1 MVPSFGTPIEPVQ
14 TELTQRNSDILEEG
28 RTMHVSKPLVPRQMQ
43 IQGANMKKLTKI
55 EAKDQD
61 EVQDITDDNMTS
73 SDPEVENAPFELHDR
88 PSDEALPRSSTIVGV
103 ERAHTPSATGLELR
117 PQTASQRSELSLR
130 MGNKGFIVKNGEPQI
145 DFLDPARAGS
155 PDEAKL
161 LREEYLKVKAE
172 LELLKSS
179 QHNTRAKSRERSAN
193 FARTET
199 AGDRGE
205 PARAAGSTTPGG
217 RRASPKRSGRATV

>member
-1 MVPSFGTPIEPVQ
+1 
-14 TELTQRNSDILEEG
+14 
-28 RTMHVSKPLVPRQMQ
+28 
-43 IQGANMKKLTKI
+43 
-55 EAKDQD
+55 
-61 EVQDITDDNMTS
+61 
-73 SDPEVENAPFELHDR
+73 
-88 PSDEALPRSSTIVGV
+88 
-103 ERAHTPSATGLELR
+103 
-117 PQTASQRSELSLR
+117 
-130 MGNKGFIVKNGEPQI
+130 MGNNGFIVKNGEPTI

-179 QHNTRAKSRERSAN
+179 QHNTRAKSREPSAN

-205 PARAAGSTTPGG
+205 PMRAAGSTTPGG
-217 RRASPKRSGRATV
+217 RRASPKRSGRATVQAGLHQARHSQQIAALKSPGMAALRGVERDSDGAASQQVQRRVKYKKKAIKEFDELDSGEDLRVVGVRRGTEAFDSHAPELIAQ